1 MPTFTGAAGID
12 INLCRAIRA
21 EAQVRLCRAIPT
33 MCFVRKLCPTSVLAF
48 CCQEFGCPPQLASGG
63 DSSGF
68 GFWRSSYVA
77 WTYGLCMFPP
87 KVHCFWFRID
97 CEVWAANFTA
107 MKFRKESSHASCSEC
122 IKHKSLIQSLAH
134 HLVARRAQQDLYY
147 KHLEAQFKDRIHYW
161 QLRAESR
168 NKQGQLTV
176 IVDGMDQSK
185 CCLPRHPCFKAKLFD
200 NFMRPRLH
208 LSAAIA
214 HGHFVAIFITEA
226 DLPKDANFSTECVAC
241 ALNLASKSLHLPTTD
256 VIIQCDNTS
265 RELKNGH
272 FLRFCAAAVSNQ
284 TVRSMGVS
292 CLRTGHSHEDIDQ
305 LFGQISTRIAKMKS
319 VPSSEAFLE
328 AMRRVGGEL
337 DRPHDKERY
346 IFKVDK
352 VRDWRPWLLEAIP
365 TKLVGIGG
373 PGAPHLMLFSRL
385 DATGLP

>member
-1 MPTFTGAAGID
+1 M
-12 INLCRAIRA
+12 
-21 EAQVRLCRAIPT
+21 
-33 MCFVRKLCPTSVLAF
+33 S
-48 CCQEFGCPPQLASGG
+48 PPRFL
-63 DSSGF
+63 
-68 GFWRSSYVA
+68 GFW
-77 WTYGLCMFPP
+77 
-87 KVHCFWFRID
+87 FWID

-122 IKHKSLIQSLAH
+122 VKHKSLIQSLAH

-147 KHLEAQFKDRIHYW
+147 KHLEAQFKDRINYW

-168 NKQGQLTV
+168 NKQGQLTI

-200 NFMRPRLH
+200 NFQRPRLH
-208 LSAAIA
+208 LSSAIA

-241 ALNLASKSLHLPTTD
+241 ALNLASKSLHLPSTD

-284 TVRSMGVS
+284 TVRTMGVS

-385 DATGLP
+385 DATGWPGSNFAIYVLVLFETMDQ